1 MFPDRVEKWRFPHF
15 RHEHKEPETMPEN
28 QTSCP
33 TCKFFSSFWLW
44 IYVNAIV
51 HLQILGF
58 FFPKFLKSLT
68 VRVQVMASKN
78 DLFSIIYI
86 RNLLLQWKSFIASRN
101 SSVIHMQ
108 GKLMKN
114 RPVIRK
120 ISYPM
125 WFLHI
130 VLLAVVLPRR
140 DSNRYS
146 SWYWYLET
154 RLIAKTF
161 SISGVPVSPAVLIY
175 RVIRRVFYKY
185 VLPCL
190 FI

>member
-1 MFPDRVEKWRFPHF
+1 MTNDDFPILGTSIKNLKLCQKIRLPA
-15 RHEHKEPETMPEN
+15 RHV
-28 QTSCP
+28 S
-33 TCKFFSSFWLW
+33 FSLLFGFEFTLTQLSISRYL
-44 IYVNAIV
+44 A
-51 HLQILGF
+51 GF
-58 FFPKFLKSLT
+58 FFPKFVKSLT